1 MRDPIKAK
9 ARRDRYNE
17 RKKIEKYGPR
27 AAGVDMRGRHGNH
40 ARGADNA
47 RWNITSRR
55 GLRKIEG
62 AT

>member
-27 AAGVDMRGRHGNH
+27 AAGVDMRGREMPEVSH
-40 ARGADNA
+40 A
-47 RWNITSRR
+47 
-55 GLRKIEG
+55 
-62 AT
+62 